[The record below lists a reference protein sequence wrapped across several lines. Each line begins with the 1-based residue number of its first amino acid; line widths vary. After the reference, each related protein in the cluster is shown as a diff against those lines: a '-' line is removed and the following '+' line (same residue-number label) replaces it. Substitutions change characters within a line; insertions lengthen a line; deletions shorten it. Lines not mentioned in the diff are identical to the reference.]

1 MSFLDKL
8 INHFCYEPPTQEQ
21 QALLDE
27 LELSK
32 ARVLC
37 IAKGNSLKEKLTEHL
52 AITELVKIMENN
64 PKVFSDATEITEE
77 ELAEIKMAIY
87 NHNSLGKI
95 LSTIKRNGCLVAGD
109 IRLEYVESANG
120 VPCLITTK
128 R

>member
-8 INHFCYEPPTQEQ
+8 INHFCYEPPTREQ

-27 LELSK
+27 IERCNASI
-32 ARVLC
+32 LC
-37 IAKGNSLKEKLTEHL
+37 MFEGKSLKEKLTEHL

-64 PKVFSDATEITEE
+64 PKVFSDVTEITEE
-77 ELAEIKMAIY
+77 EIAEIKTTIY

-95 LSTIKRNGCLVAGD
+95 LSTLKRNGCLVAGD
-109 IRLEYVESANG
+109 IRLEYVENQYG